1 MGSTFTPQPDDAGP
15 RQAIVQASR
24 KLHEL
29 GLNRGSSGN
38 IGVRHGGVL
47 LLTPS
52 GVVPDDMLPRSI
64 VGIDFA
70 GRVQGSG
77 KPTSEWRIHRDI
89 MIARPEVGA
98 VVHTHSPHATALA
111 CLGLEIPAFHYM
123 VAVGG
128 GDSIRCA
135 PYALFGSQALSDH
148 CVRELRGRSACL
160 LGNHGMVA
168 VGQDLAGALATA
180 VEVEALCQQYWMAS
194 QLGPPRV
201 LSSAQ
206 MIAVHKKFKSYGS
219 WSKD

>member
-1 MGSTFTPQPDDAGP
+1 MRSAANPKLDDE
-15 RQAIVQASR
+15 RLRKSIVQASR
-24 KLHEL
+24 RLHEL

-38 IGVRHGGVL
+38 IGVRHGEIL

-52 GVVPDDMLPRSI
+52 GVVPDDMLPRLI

-70 GRVQGSG
+70 GRVQGCG

-123 VAVGG
+123 VAVAG

-135 PYALFGSQALSDH
+135 PYALFGSQALSDR
-148 CVRELRGRSACL
+148 CVRALQGRRACL

-168 VGQDLAGALATA
+168 VGHDLAGALAVA
-180 VEVEALCQQYWMAS
+180 VEVEALCEQYSVAS
-194 QLGPPRV
+194 RLGPPRV

-206 MIAVHKKFKSYGS
+206 MVAVHKKFKSYGS
-219 WSKD
+219 WSQD